1 MYLTLA
7 EWKKVKVKVN
17 DIGETNS
24 SMCECLGRSLLHIG
38 LEEGLDLVTY
48 FIHFA
53 KWGGSSILDFFFKFG
68 TMLDIALYFDTTYR
82 ALDKR
87 EYLPI

>member
-1 MYLTLA
+1 MSMCLTLV

-17 DIGETNS
+17 DIGEMNS
-24 SMCECLGRSLLHIG
+24 SICECFGRSLLHIG

-53 KWGGSSILDFFFKFG
+53 KVGWEWYFIFFFS
-68 TMLDIALYFDTTYR
+68 
-82 ALDKR
+82 
-87 EYLPI
+87 YLEPC